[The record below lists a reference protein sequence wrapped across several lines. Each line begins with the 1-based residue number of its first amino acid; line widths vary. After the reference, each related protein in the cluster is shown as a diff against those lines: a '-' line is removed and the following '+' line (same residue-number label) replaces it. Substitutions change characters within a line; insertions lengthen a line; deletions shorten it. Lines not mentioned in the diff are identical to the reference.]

1 MRMEKKQTRRR
12 SAMRRSERKKQNN
25 ALFIYIARIKES
37 IAKTFA
43 RLQRDGEEVAAEEKK
58 YNRRRE
64 RKNKNDADRVEPDE
78 RTSDEADVEKDEE
91 IEIRSLWQS
100 KWMRAFIIFGAA
112 FVLALIAYTSILYGG
127 KLFVDEDEL
136 IISPPTTIETADG
149 EIIWYIYE
157 EFRLPVPLESIPE
170 HVQKA
175 FIAIEDRR
183 FYTHTGVDL
192 RSIMRAV
199 WRDIIARDKVEGGS
213 TITQQLA
220 KNLFLTNDKSWT
232 RKIKEA
238 MIALHLE
245 REFTKEQI
253 LEMYLNVIY
262 FGQGQYG
269 LEAAANRFFH
279 KSVEELTLEEGALLA
294 GIIKAPNGYSPI
306 NHPEKALE
314 RRNLVL
320 ETMAELGYIT
330 EEEME
335 AAKAKGLNLNLSQR
349 KVNPAHHTIVDL
361 AIKEAE
367 QKYGITLDELRKKRY
382 RIVVSLDEEIQ
393 EIVYDHF
400 QFDGYFPGN
409 NKQTVEG
416 AFVMIDEKTG
426 RIVAAQGGR
435 KYERGNLNRVV
446 EKRQPGSTF
455 KPLAVYAPALESG
468 EFTAFSLLPDELTEW
483 DGHQVRNHDDR
494 YEGQVTLYDAL
505 VKSKNTS
512 STWLL
517 NEIGIS
523 YSKRYLEKMGIDI
536 EDNSLSIALGGLK
549 HGVSPLELVEG
560 YRAFVHGGETIEAH
574 TILEIYD
581 NKNQLVASARP
592 ETKEVFS
599 DQVAW
604 DMTEMLKGVVE
615 NGTGKV
621 GYYPYEM
628 AGKTGSTQHPH
639 KEGATKDAWFVGFT
653 PDYVFSVWIGYDVSD
668 ENQYLT
674 GGSSYPTQLAKK
686 IMTEVAKQKDVQQAF
701 KLPEGVKT
709 LSEPVELPEINDLIG
724 SYTFGG
730 FKILKGKLQWTGS
743 NDRRVIYKIYEKND
757 DEIKLLDE
765 VVGETEYVIDQFM
778 LFKHRSYFVVP
789 VDPFSGQEGK
799 TSNIVSL
806 P

>member
-1 MRMEKKQTRRR
+1 
-12 SAMRRSERKKQNN
+12 
-25 ALFIYIARIKES
+25 
-37 IAKTFA
+37 
-43 RLQRDGEEVAAEEKK
+43 
-58 YNRRRE
+58 
-64 RKNKNDADRVEPDE
+64 
-78 RTSDEADVEKDEE
+78 
-91 IEIRSLWQS
+91 S

-335 AAKAKGLNLNLSQR
+335 AARAKGLNLNLSQR

-446 EKRQPGSTF
+446 EK
-455 KPLAVYAPALESG
+455 
-468 EFTAFSLLPDELTEW
+468 
-483 DGHQVRNHDDR
+483 
-494 YEGQVTLYDAL
+494 
-505 VKSKNTS
+505 
-512 STWLL
+512 
-517 NEIGIS
+517 
-523 YSKRYLEKMGIDI
+523 
-536 EDNSLSIALGGLK
+536 
-549 HGVSPLELVEG
+549 
-560 YRAFVHGGETIEAH
+560 
-574 TILEIYD
+574 
-581 NKNQLVASARP
+581 
-592 ETKEVFS
+592 
-599 DQVAW
+599 
-604 DMTEMLKGVVE
+604 
-615 NGTGKV
+615 
-621 GYYPYEM
+621 
-628 AGKTGSTQHPH
+628 
-639 KEGATKDAWFVGFT
+639 
-653 PDYVFSVWIGYDVSD
+653 
-668 ENQYLT
+668 
-674 GGSSYPTQLAKK
+674 
-686 IMTEVAKQKDVQQAF
+686 
-701 KLPEGVKT
+701 
-709 LSEPVELPEINDLIG
+709 
-724 SYTFGG
+724 
-730 FKILKGKLQWTGS
+730 
-743 NDRRVIYKIYEKND
+743 
-757 DEIKLLDE
+757 
-765 VVGETEYVIDQFM
+765 
-778 LFKHRSYFVVP
+778 
-789 VDPFSGQEGK
+789 
-799 TSNIVSL
+799 
-806 P
+806 

>member
-1 MRMEKKQTRRR
+1 
-12 SAMRRSERKKQNN
+12 
-25 ALFIYIARIKES
+25 
-37 IAKTFA
+37 
-43 RLQRDGEEVAAEEKK
+43 
-58 YNRRRE
+58 
-64 RKNKNDADRVEPDE
+64 
-78 RTSDEADVEKDEE
+78 
-91 IEIRSLWQS
+91 
-100 KWMRAFIIFGAA
+100 
-112 FVLALIAYTSILYGG
+112 
-127 KLFVDEDEL
+127 
-136 IISPPTTIETADG
+136 
-149 EIIWYIYE
+149 
-157 EFRLPVPLESIPE
+157 
-170 HVQKA
+170 
-175 FIAIEDRR
+175 
-183 FYTHTGVDL
+183 
-192 RSIMRAV
+192 
-199 WRDIIARDKVEGGS
+199 RDKVEGGS

-335 AAKAKGLNLNLSQR
+335 AARAKGLNLNLSQR

-455 KPLAVYAPALESG
+455 KPLGVYAPALESG

-523 YSKRYLEKMGIDI
+523 YSKRYLQKMSIDI

-560 YRAFVHGGETIEAH
+560 YRTFVHGGETIEAH

-628 AGKTGSTQHPH
+628 AGKTGS
-639 KEGATKDAWFVGFT
+639 
-653 PDYVFSVWIGYDVSD
+653 
-668 ENQYLT
+668 
-674 GGSSYPTQLAKK
+674 
-686 IMTEVAKQKDVQQAF
+686 
-701 KLPEGVKT
+701 
-709 LSEPVELPEINDLIG
+709 
-724 SYTFGG
+724 
-730 FKILKGKLQWTGS
+730 
-743 NDRRVIYKIYEKND
+743 
-757 DEIKLLDE
+757 
-765 VVGETEYVIDQFM
+765 
-778 LFKHRSYFVVP
+778 
-789 VDPFSGQEGK
+789 
-799 TSNIVSL
+799 
-806 P
+806 